1 MNEHDSACTIS
12 VPQDMSESIS
22 IRVGRAVAELLVQH
36 EPVSFYSVA
45 EQSAVSRSTLY
56 RREDLRRLVCR
67 AREGKLGAAGSDDV
81 ASEIARLE
89 LENAKLRRELEE
101 VRRERML
108 LQQGWQAPRQR
119 QEHALRRLHRHASRV
134 A

>member
-36 EPVSFYSVA
+36 ESVSFYSVA
-45 EQSAVSRSTLY
+45 ERSAVSRSTLY
-56 RREDLRRLVCR
+56 RREDLRRLACR
-67 AREGKLGAAGSDDV
+67 AREGKLGAAGSDDA

-89 LENAKLRRELEE
+89 LENAELRRELEE
-101 VRRERML
+101 GRRERML
-108 LQQGWQAPRQR
+108 LQQGWQAPRLR
-119 QEHALRRLHRHASRV
+119 QEHALRRLHRHASR
-134 A
+134 AA